1 MNTGSSVMSSNDP
14 NITSWTADIVSA
26 YVAHN
31 VISGEKLAEF
41 IDSVHAALG
50 KASAQ
55 GNGPLDN

>member
-1 MNTGSSVMSSNDP
+1 MSSNDP